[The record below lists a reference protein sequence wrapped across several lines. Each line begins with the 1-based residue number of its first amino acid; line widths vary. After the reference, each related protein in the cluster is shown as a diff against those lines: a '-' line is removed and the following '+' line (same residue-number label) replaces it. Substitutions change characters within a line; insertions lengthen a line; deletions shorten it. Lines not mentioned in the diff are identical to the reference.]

1 MSVRINVEDNETL
14 DSALSRFS
22 HKVYRLNYR
31 RWYKRRYG
39 YYEKPSVLARK
50 RRKMRRIQQRCFSIF
65 VLVGEP
71 KCNGLLLYIDLPA
84 QFARTGVNAAGK

>member
-1 MSVRINVEDNETL
+1 VSVRINLEDNETL

-22 HKVYRLNYR
+22 HKVYRLNSR

-50 RRKMRRIQQRCFSIF
+50 RRKMWCIQQQCFSIF
-65 VLVGEP
+65 VLVSEP
-71 KCNGLLLYIDLPA
+71 KRNGLRLCIDMQA
-84 QFARTGVNAAGK
+84 QFMREGVNAVGK